1 MFLHL
6 HIASSHYALP
16 TTISNDITNI
26 MCCNSSECNQS
37 IQSEK
42 NVLSVAYQ
50 NSILQVLTAHGIINN
65 QDETKTILQKNM
77 DDVQTELQSH
87 DGKILPS
94 IYQPEWDIR
103 QFKLPILMHIIPL
116 SRMSH
121 SNSHYLLQG
130 YLCPSK
136 RNHQSHLSNGDKCNC
151 FLHWTWRD
159 WVDKSGNYSTDSLCN
174 LHQSVFTMED
184 ISMNTWWSDEFEA
197 HQVKG
202 KKWIQQ
208 SADTHIDRLCPQVSK
223 YQPLYS
229 TLCVVLQ
236 AENTSW
242 VPH

>member
-94 IYQPEWDIR
+94 IYQPE
-103 QFKLPILMHIIPL
+103 
-116 SRMSH
+116 
-121 SNSHYLLQG
+121 
-130 YLCPSK
+130 
-136 RNHQSHLSNGDKCNC
+136 
-151 FLHWTWRD
+151 
-159 WVDKSGNYSTDSLCN
+159 
-174 LHQSVFTMED
+174 
-184 ISMNTWWSDEFEA
+184 
-197 HQVKG
+197 
-202 KKWIQQ
+202 
-208 SADTHIDRLCPQVSK
+208 
-223 YQPLYS
+223 
-229 TLCVVLQ
+229 
-236 AENTSW
+236 
-242 VPH
+242 